1 MKTKIRCTTVGKE
14 YAVLCS
20 QPTILFCLRNKL
32 SAGYVT
38 CNDMKISQNYTEERA
53 QLDPND
59 RRYSDVRDKI
69 VRLNDCSIAYHY
81 QLMIKYYKLV
91 INGSLFAID

>member
-1 MKTKIRCTTVGKE
+1 MKTKIRCITVGKE
-14 YAVLCS
+14 NTVLRS
-20 QPTILFCLRNKL
+20 QPAILFCLQNKL
-32 SAGYVT
+32 LAGYVT
-38 CNDMKISQNYTEERA
+38 CNDMKMSQNYTEERA

-69 VRLNDCSIAYHY
+69 VHLNDCSITYHY